1 MITAIRVAGFL
12 CLILC
17 LTIPLSASP
26 PSASLYG
33 SISAVGGT
41 RLPGTVIT
49 LNHLESGR
57 TFTVVS
63 GARGLFRAANL
74 PPGDYR
80 LTAELSGFLAQVIPQ
95 MNLED
100 GTTRNLELYLEVEPT
115 MTEVVTIIGEAPTDS
130 LEAEAIRESS
140 ARDVGE
146 ALAETAGVWKVR
158 RGGIANDVVVRGFQ
172 RGDLNVFI
180 DGQRIY
186 GACPNRMDPPAFH
199 VDFSEVERI
208 EVSKGPFDLKSQGS
222 LGGTVNIVTRKPE
235 EGLKFNTNLAA
246 GSYSYVNPSA
256 TASYGTPDY
265 SVLGGFS
272 YRSSD
277 PYEDGAGQKFTEITN
292 YKASAIDEKAFE
304 IGTAWGRAGWSPAE
318 GNQLQ
323 VSYTRQDV
331 DRTLYPYLKMD
342 AVYDDTD
349 RVSLRYDREDPSGSV
364 SNLAARAYFNRVDH
378 WMTDDLRT
386 SSVGAPRSY
395 MMGTLAKTQTYGGR
409 VDAELSSVSL
419 GLEVFDRFW
428 GAETELA
435 GMAYR
440 PQYSLPDVTIRDLG
454 FYSEYAHDFS
464 ESLSLTAGG
473 RIDHANS
480 AADESKANTNLYF
493 AYNDTRSTTA
503 SDTFPSGK
511 VRLNY
516 KAAAGMTLSG
526 GLGHTVRLPEPS
538 ERFFALKRMG
548 ADWVGNP
555 ELAPSRNTG
564 IDAAFS
570 YGRTGFYLGAGLY
583 INWVHDYVALHDQQ
597 RINGAPGVMNAK
609 ARSYSNVD
617 ATIWGGELDA
627 VWTLT
632 DRLNLSGDM
641 AYVRGTKEIS
651 PEQNIFSEN
660 VAEIPPLRSSVRL
673 RYDRWRWFA
682 WGEGVFSAR
691 QENVDTDLGEEAT
704 PGYAIAN
711 FRFGVRYERLTVSV
725 GVNNIFD
732 KYYFEHLSYHRDP
745 FSSGVRVPEPG
756 RNLSVNVAYPF

>member
-1 MITAIRVAGFL
+1 MRVAGFL
-12 CLILC
+12 CLALC
-17 LTIPLSASP
+17 LTFPLSASP
-26 PSASLYG
+26 PSATLYG
-33 SISAVGGT
+33 SVSAVGGA

-49 LNHLESGR
+49 LEHLDSGQ

-74 PPGDYR
+74 PPGSYR
-80 LTAELSGFLAQVIPQ
+80 LTTELSGFLPQVLSEV
-95 MNLED
+95 MLED
-100 GTTRNLELYLEVEPT
+100 DATQNLELYLEVEPT
-115 MTEVVTIIGEAPTDS
+115 LSEVVTVIGEAPIDS

-146 ALAETAGVWKVR
+146 ALAETTGVWKVR

-208 EVSKGPFDLKSQGS
+208 EVSKGPFDLKNQGS
-222 LGGTVNIVTRKPE
+222 LGGTVNVVTRKPE
-235 EGLKFNTNLAA
+235 EGLRVNTNLAA
-246 GSYSYVNPSA
+246 GSYSFINPSA
-256 TASYGTPDY
+256 TVSYGTREF

-277 PYEDGAGQKFTEITN
+277 AYEDGAGQKFTEITN
-292 YKASAIDEKAFE
+292 YKTSAIDEKAFE
-304 IGTAWGRAGWSPAE
+304 IGTAWGSAGWSPTE

-331 DRTLYPYLKMD
+331 GRTFYPYLKMD

-349 RVSLRYDREDPSGSV
+349 RLSVRYDREDPSGSLTK
-364 SNLAARAYFNRVDH
+364 LAALAYFNRVDH
-378 WMTDDLRT
+378 WMTDDYRT
-386 SSVGAPRSY
+386 SSVGAPRDYS
-395 MMGTLAKTQTYGGR
+395 MATLAKTQTYGGR
-409 VDAELSSVSL
+409 VDAEISAVSL
-419 GLEVFDRFW
+419 GLEAFDRFW
-428 GAETELA
+428 GAETEMA

-454 FYSEYAHDFS
+454 FYAEYAHDIS
-464 ESLSLTAGG
+464 ASLSLTAGG
-473 RIDHANS
+473 RLDHATS
-480 AADESKANTNLYF
+480 SADEAKANTNLYF
-493 AYNDTRSTTA
+493 AYNNTRSTNAT
-503 SDTFPSGK
+503 DTFPSGK
-511 VRLNY
+511 VRINY
-516 KAAAGMTLSG
+516 RAAAGMELSG

-564 IDAAFS
+564 LDAALS
-570 YGRTGFYLGAGLY
+570 YGRTGLYLGASLY
-583 INWVHDYVALHDQQ
+583 INWVHDYVALHDQE
-597 RINGAPGVMNAK
+597 RVNGTPGVMNAK
-609 ARSYSNVD
+609 ARSYTNLD

-627 VWTLT
+627 VWTLS
-632 DRLNLSGDM
+632 DRLNLAGDL
-641 AYVRGTKEIS
+641 AYVRGTKEVS

-673 RYDRWRWFA
+673 RYDTWKWFA

-691 QENVDTDLGEEAT
+691 QENVDTDLGEAVT
-704 PGYAIAN
+704 PAYAIAN
-711 FRFGVRYERLTVSV
+711 VRVGVRYERLTISV

-732 KYYFEHLSYHRDP
+732 KLYFEHLSYHRDP

-756 RNLSVNVAYPF
+756 RNLSLNVAYPF